1 MATGPGSAGRAG
13 SRPATSPSTFGSRSA
28 LRQPANADS
37 GSSGTSP
44 PSSSAGNVEAAIT
57 RSMSGTTGTFSQV

>member
-1 MATGPGSAGRAG
+1 L
-13 SRPATSPSTFGSRSA
+13 TFGSRSA
-28 LRQPANADS
+28 LRQPAYADS

-44 PSSSAGNVEAAIT
+44 PSSNAGSVDAAMT